1 MTRACFGLDELIEKI
16 TRLVEDLMTPIAII
30 GPGGIHYDRI
40 KNRFGDNRW
49 FIRCDQFPPSHIHFL
64 SRLSKVIGAG
74 VGNPEG
80 LIPLRS
86 FLSKGVV
93 IIVDNADSILDPQGT
108 NALEIYALVGG
119 LVQFNN
125 VCLLTTS
132 RITTIP
138 PNCGTLDIPT
148 LPTEAA
154 RDALHR
160 IYKNGG
166 RSDLVNDVLARL
178 LPTVNH
184 LVCCCGAPRQMG
196 CRLTDQGMGETT
208 DKRASHIS

>member
-16 TRLVEDLMTPIAII
+16 IRLVEDLMTPIAII

-49 FIRCDQFPPSHIHFL
+49 FIRCDQFPPSHTHFL

-108 NALEIYALVGG
+108 NALEICAVVGG
-119 LVQFNN
+119 LAQFSNIAFSSPLESPPSLPTAKPSTPLRYRQRLH
-125 VCLLTTS
+125 VTPSIVSTRTVAGLIWPTTS
-132 RITTIP
+132 
-138 PNCGTLDIPT
+138 
-148 LPTEAA
+148 
-154 RDALHR
+154 
-160 IYKNGG
+160 
-166 RSDLVNDVLARL
+166 
-178 LPTVNH
+178 
-184 LVCCCGAPRQMG
+184 
-196 CRLTDQGMGETT
+196 
-208 DKRASHIS
+208 